1 MRAGPFRQSGIVLEK
16 ASPRIFAQAEVMASL
31 FISQHLNAVIAHR
44 NDLVA
49 GAGFE
54 PAAFRL

>member
-1 MRAGPFRQSGIVLEK
+1 MRAGTSRQSGIVLEK
-16 ASPRIFAQAEVMASL
+16 VLPRIFAQADLMASL
-31 FISQHLNAVIAHR
+31 FVSQHVNAVIAHR
-44 NDLVA
+44 NDWVA